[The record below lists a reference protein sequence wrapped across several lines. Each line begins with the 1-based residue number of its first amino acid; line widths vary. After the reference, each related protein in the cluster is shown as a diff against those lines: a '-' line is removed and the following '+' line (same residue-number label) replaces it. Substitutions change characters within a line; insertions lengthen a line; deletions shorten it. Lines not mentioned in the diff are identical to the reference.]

1 MRERGS
7 VQPAA
12 INSAAASLVHLVAEK
27 NANLSRMETK
37 SQIRQISLLKLKKKD
52 FPTGLHPALVFSC

>member
-27 NANLSRMETK
+27 KGKFIPDGNRVSNTTNFTNK
-37 SQIRQISLLKLKKKD
+37 IKKD
-52 FPTGLHPALVFSC
+52 FQTGLHPALVFSC